1 MSQGKAQSIFNKTV
15 EPIFRAAK
23 CSLDVTCSYIC
34 PYLLR
39 TTSFTHIDTTHN
51 KHATEIAK
59 ALSLEYDVL
68 VTLGGDGIIH
78 EVMNGFALH
87 TQSAQAFDIPIAPIP
102 TGSGNGTS
110 LNLLGLEVR
119 FV

>member
-1 MSQGKAQSIFNKTV
+1 LNPFFGLPNVPWTLLVRTFVPISCAQ
-15 EPIFRAAK
+15 PH
-23 CSLDVTCSYIC
+23 
-34 PYLLR
+34 LL
-39 TTSFTHIDTTHN
+39 IDTTHN

-87 TQSAQAFDIPIAPIP
+87 TQSAQAFDTPIAPIP